1 MGQNK
6 FTSNDLVKYHYNEID
21 TREISAIENFI
32 EENWVIK
39 NELEV
44 FKSSLR
50 VLDGVSFSPSQ
61 KSIDNIMK
69 YAAVSSVVK
78 PG

>member
-1 MGQNK
+1 MGQKK
-6 FTSNDLVKYHYNEID
+6 FTSDDLVKYHYNEID
-21 TREISAIENFI
+21 TRDIPAIENFI
-32 EENWVIK
+32 EENCVIK

-50 VLDGVSFSPSQ
+50 ILEGISYNPSQ
-61 KSIDNIMK
+61 KSIDSIMK
-69 YAAVSSVVK
+69 YAAVSTVVK

>member
-1 MGQNK
+1 MGQK
-6 FTSNDLVKYHYNEID
+6 EFTSNDLVKYHYNEID